1 MSWSPLALFRRLFPT
16 QKRPNVGKPRSR
28 LRGVGLDPKMDH
40 SEGDTVSRY
49 PPWDKGIPMRSVD
62 AIIAAQRDRIDRVYR
77 TAGVAPQTFDE
88 LYMPV
93 IENVASYIHLLPA
106 TSDSYYRGTGGL
118 FRFAID
124 MGLNTLQSAQAA
136 VFPVGGGIERRHAML
151 PKWAL
156 ASFIAGMCCQA
167 YRTINAMVVITAD
180 GRQWAPLLE
189 GLYPWAVAEEVDTYF
204 VRWIDDVQVGGAQA
218 SAAYIL
224 GRVVPAEILSWLAED
239 NNVVVPTMTAAVTG
253 VESYVSENPIT
264 RLVAPMVTRVIEE
277 DLRQMAINYG
287 HLVIGSH
294 LEPYLLDAM
303 RQLIRQGKWSVN
315 STMMPMVWVGREGTF
330 VHWQTAAR
338 DMASLLTRQS
348 FTGIP
353 RDPETLADLLIKAGI
368 TEPKSSSERYW
379 TILLPNMEALDGML
393 KLKTRNQIFP
403 PGYNLE
409 QFDGVVLTTQA
420 AAGAVKVAASL
431 ATDPSPAP
439 VEAQGEKSKAPPKA
453 NRIKSEKSK
462 IEPGSQPSA
471 ERGAPI
477 GNLDDMGATPKT
489 TRAGKVQQKAPD
501 AIDGAEGGKAA
512 RVDAGQNQ
520 HSLFEA
526 DEPPPITEVP
536 DSYAAAE
543 GVIAAEVP
551 RAKPNVPEKSSA
563 TAERNLN
570 ATSAASMLASLS
582 EQSAFL
588 LGEILRNYQSKT
600 NTGTVQILP
609 NGFGIDH
616 RELTA
621 YGIAPGELINELTNK
636 HWLYK
641 DLNRPSKRLH
651 AVEVDGSTGQYLI
664 IKPDVATALGVAM
677 GEG

>member
-1 MSWSPLALFRRLFPT
+1 MSWSPLALFRRLFLT

-28 LRGVGLDPKMDH
+28 LRGVGLDPKMEH

-77 TAGVAPQTFDE
+77 TAGVAPLTFDE

-189 GLYPWAVAEEVDTYF
+189 GLYPWAMAEEVDTYF

-368 TEPKSSSERYW
+368 TEPKSSTERYW

-409 QFDGVVLTTQA
+409 QFDGVILTAQA
-420 AAGAVKVAASL
+420 AAGAAKVAASG
-431 ATDPSPAP
+431 ASEPSPAP
-439 VEAQGEKSKAPPKA
+439 VEAQGEKGKAPPKA
-453 NRIKSEKSK
+453 NRIKSEKVK
-462 IEPGSQPSA
+462 TEPRSQPSA
-471 ERGAPI
+471 EQVAPI
-477 GNLDDMGATPKT
+477 
-489 TRAGKVQQKAPD
+489 VSPD
-501 AIDGAEGGKAA
+501 AIDSAGEGKAA
-512 RVDAGQNQ
+512 RVGAGQNQ

-536 DSYAAAE
+536 DSYAAGESAIAE
-543 GVIAAEVP
+543 EVP
-551 RAKPNVPEKSSA
+551 RAKPNVPEKQSS

-570 ATSAASMLASLS
+570 ATSSASMLASLS

-600 NTGTVQILP
+600 STGTVQILP